1 MSPTTHATLLRACE
15 HRVLTRQQEIDL
27 GRIIQRGRRDD
38 ATKAEMI
45 AATRARNELASH
57 NMRLLLSV
65 AKRYARSLD
74 ELDELCAAGTLTL
87 LNASEKWDPERGVK
101 FSTYCTWSLYNLYA
115 RDWRKGQRVSGREMP
130 ADEGVLE
137 QQPAP
142 EDDHDEEM
150 DRQFRRQLLQVRL
163 GKLPRREREII
174 TRRYGIECE
183 PETLQAIG
191 TSFGIT
197 KERTR
202 QLETRAMLTL
212 KKRAAESLALV

>member
-1 MSPTTHATLLRACE
+1 MTPTPKTHATLLRACE

-38 ATKAEMI
+38 ATGDEMT

-74 ELDELCAAGTLTL
+74 ELDELCAAGTLIL
-87 LNASEKWDPERGVK
+87 LNASEKWDPERGIK
-101 FSTYCTWSLYNLYA
+101 FSTYCTWALYNLFA
-115 RDWRKGQRVSGREMP
+115 RDWRKGQRNSGREMP

-142 EDDHDEEM
+142 DDDHDEEM
-150 DRQFRRQLLQVRL
+150 DRQFRKQLLQVRL

-183 PETLQAIG
+183 PETLQVIG
-191 TSFGIT
+191 TSFGVS

-202 QLETRAMLTL
+202 QLQAKAMGRL
-212 KKRAAESLALV
+212 RQLAMA